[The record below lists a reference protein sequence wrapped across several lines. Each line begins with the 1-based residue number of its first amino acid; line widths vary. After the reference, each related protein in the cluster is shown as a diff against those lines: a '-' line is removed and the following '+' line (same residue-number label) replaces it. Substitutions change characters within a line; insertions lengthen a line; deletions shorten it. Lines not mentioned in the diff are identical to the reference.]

1 MAVKLAIFDLDGTLV
16 NTIEDVCDC
25 FNQALEN
32 CGHSRVDD
40 GVIAALVGKPL
51 PVIVRGLL
59 PEGISDDEVDAMAG
73 EYRRVYGASAK
84 PNTKPYP
91 GIPEMLAHLQAE
103 GVRLAVNSNKPHEA
117 TVEVV
122 NRMFP
127 KLDMDVVG
135 FGAVVTTKPDP
146 AGANLLMERVG
157 VIPADTVYV
166 GDTVVDVDTADAA
179 GVRCVL
185 VTWGQGTPELRDDS
199 RIWVVAEDAVDLLN
213 LFLHRD

>member
-16 NTIEDVCDC
+16 NTIEDVCGC

-32 CGHSRVDD
+32 CGHPRVNAT
-40 GVIAALVGKPL
+40 VIAALVGKPL

-59 PEGISDDEVDAMAG
+59 PESASDDEVNAVAG
-73 EYRRVYGASAK
+73 EYRRVYGASEK

-91 GIPEMLAHLQAE
+91 GIPEMLGHLRAA

-117 TVEVV
+117 AVEVV

-127 KLDMDVVG
+127 SFDIDVAG
-135 FGAVVTTKPDP
+135 FGSVSTTKPDP
-146 AGANLLMERVG
+146 AGANLLMERACVA
-157 VIPADTVYV
+157 PDDTVYV
-166 GDTVVDVDTADAA
+166 GDTVVDVDTAEAA

-185 VTWGQGTPELRDDS
+185 VTWGQGTSELRNDPRLWAVS
-199 RIWVVAEDAVDLLN
+199 EDAVDMFDLLM
-213 LFLHRD
+213 